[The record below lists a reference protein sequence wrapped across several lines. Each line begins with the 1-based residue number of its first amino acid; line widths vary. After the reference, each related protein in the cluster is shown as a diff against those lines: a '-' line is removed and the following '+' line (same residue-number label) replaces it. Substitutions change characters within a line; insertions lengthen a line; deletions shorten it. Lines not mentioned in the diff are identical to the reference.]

1 MCEEMVTLVKAVL
14 VLIALGTATCHAVE
28 PAHQTARLGS
38 SLLAGVVG
46 VGIVVVVVVVVVV
59 AAGEV
64 LDEIHD
70 DERFDVV

>member
-1 MCEEMVTLVKAVL
+1 MCEEMVTLVETVL
-14 VLIALGTATCHAVE
+14 VLLALGTATCHAVE
-28 PAHQTARLGS
+28 LAHQTARLRS
-38 SLLAGVVG
+38 SLLCGVVG
-46 VGIVVVVVVVVVV
+46 IGIVVV

>member
-14 VLIALGTATCHAVE
+14 VLLALGTATCHAVE

-46 VGIVVVVVVVVVV
+46 VGIVVVVVVV

-70 DERFDVV
+70 DERFDEV

>member
-1 MCEEMVTLVKAVL
+1 MCKEMVTLVKTVL
-14 VLIALGTATCHAVE
+14 VLLALGTTTCHTIE
-28 PAHQTARLGS
+28 SAHQTARLGS

-46 VGIVVVVVVVVVV
+46 VGIVVVVV

-70 DERFDVV
+70 DKRFDVV

>member
-14 VLIALGTATCHAVE
+14 VLLALGTATCHAVE

-46 VGIVVVVVVVVVV
+46 VGIVVVVVVVVV

-70 DERFDVV
+70 DERFDEV

>member
-14 VLIALGTATCHAVE
+14 VLLALGTATCHAVE

-46 VGIVVVVVVVVVV
+46 VGIVVVVVVVV

-70 DERFDVV
+70 DERFDEV

>member
-1 MCEEMVTLVKAVL
+1 MVTLVKTVL
-14 VLIALGTATCHAVE
+14 VLLALGTTTCHAIE
-28 PAHQTARLGS
+28 LAHQTARLRS

-46 VGIVVVVVVVVVV
+46 VGIVVVV

-70 DERFDVV
+70 DKRFDVV